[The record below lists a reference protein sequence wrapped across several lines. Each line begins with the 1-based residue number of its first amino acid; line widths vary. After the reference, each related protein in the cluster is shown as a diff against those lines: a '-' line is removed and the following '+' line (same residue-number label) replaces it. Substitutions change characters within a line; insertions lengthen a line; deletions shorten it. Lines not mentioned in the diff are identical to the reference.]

1 MNMNVPHIPFGER
14 YRSLGISLI
23 TIIWWV
29 AIWGLSDTIIHTLF
43 KGQTFAELILYIV
56 MIAFVLTMIFFF
68 PEISKSL

>member
-1 MNMNVPHIPFGER
+1 MNVPNIPLGER

-29 AIWGLSDTIIHTLF
+29 AIWGLSDTIIHTFF
-43 KGQTFAELILYIV
+43 KGQRLAELILYFV
-56 MIAFVLTMIFFF
+56 MIAFVLTMIFLF

>member
-1 MNMNVPHIPFGER
+1 MNMNAPHIPFGER

-43 KGQTFAELILYIV
+43 KGQTFAELILYFV